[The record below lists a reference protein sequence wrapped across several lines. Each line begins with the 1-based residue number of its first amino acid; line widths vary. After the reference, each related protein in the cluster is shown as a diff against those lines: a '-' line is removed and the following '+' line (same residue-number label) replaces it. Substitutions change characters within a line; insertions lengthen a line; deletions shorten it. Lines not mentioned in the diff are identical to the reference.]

1 MYALMDKRGR
11 CRNRI
16 HSMPDSQVLGELSEY
31 GILEGMLP
39 TEMGGT
45 LELNHP
51 EWIANRRALE
61 LEDM

>member
-1 MYALMDKRGR
+1 
-11 CRNRI
+11 
-16 HSMPDSQVLGELSEY
+16 MPDSQVLGELSEY